1 MSQEIVFTDRVR
13 IYDTDA
19 QGIVHYAGYYRFFT
33 DAAEGFMHDTLGISY
48 PILDEKTW
56 FVVVESEA
64 KYYKSAK
71 LGDELSV
78 ILKPKLLSEKVLRFD
93 FEIFVRGT
101 AICAGHI
108 TQVSINK
115 QYWKSTPM
123 PQSIQKK
130 IKLLS
135 ESKNSQIK
143 LKRRAQQGK
152 RR

>member
-48 PILDEKTW
+48 PLLDEKTW

-78 ILKPKLLSEKVLRFD
+78 VLKPKLLSPKVLRFD
-93 FEIFVRGT
+93 FEIFVRG
-101 AICAGHI
+101 AISCGGHI
-108 TQVSINK
+108 TQVSIDK
-115 QYWKSTPM
+115 RHWKATPM
-123 PQSIQKK
+123 PAEIQEK
-130 IKLLS
+130 INALS
-135 ESKNSQIK
+135 KSKSRRIK
-143 LKRRAQQGK
+143 LKRRARQGK